1 MTKKFSLGIDIDGV
15 IANTQPL
22 IISEL
27 NAYFDKTYTV
37 NDFYHITPEKAYN
50 IDRPQLYQFIA
61 ERELRLIKAAEPV
74 QGSVEAIHK
83 LKERCRITII
93 SARTTDFYPN
103 TVDWLRKHGIKHDR
117 VILLGEHDKRKTCL
131 EECVQLFIEDS
142 LENAEQVSSCGIPVY
157 LLNATYNRGKIPDL
171 VRRVDSWSQIVNL
184 LEEEFK
190 AEQIFIE

>member
-1 MTKKFSLGIDIDGV
+1 MNNKFSLGIDIDGV

-37 NDFYHITPEKAYN
+37 NDFYHMTPEEAYN
-50 IDRPQLYQFIA
+50 IDRPQLYDFIA
-61 ERELRLIKAAEPV
+61 ERELRLIKAAGPV

-93 SARTTDFYPN
+93 SARTTEFYPN
-103 TVDWLRKHGIKHDR
+103 TVDWLRKHGIKHDQL
-117 VILLGEHDKRKTCL
+117 ILLGEHDKRKTCL

-142 LENAEQVSSCGIPVY
+142 LKNAEQVSSCGIPIY
-157 LLNATYNRGKIPDL
+157 LFNATYNQGEIPDL
-171 VRRVDSWSQIVNL
+171 VRRVDSWPQIVDL
-184 LEEEFK
+184 LEEK
-190 AEQIFIE
+190 LARQN